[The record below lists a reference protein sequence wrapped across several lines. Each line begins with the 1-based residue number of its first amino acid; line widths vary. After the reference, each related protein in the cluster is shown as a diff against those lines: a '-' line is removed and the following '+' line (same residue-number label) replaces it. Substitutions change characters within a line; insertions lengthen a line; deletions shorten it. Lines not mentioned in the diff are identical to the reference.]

1 MTQPEQIIQRSPEW
15 FAFRLG
21 KPSASRVADV
31 MAKTRSGPA
40 ASRTNYMMQLLCERL
55 TGNREESYVNAAMQR
70 GTDLEAVARS
80 AYEIAT
86 GRLVAECGSF
96 AHPDLP
102 NFIASPDGL
111 VGDDGCIE
119 IKVPNTA
126 THIDFLRT
134 KKPDGKY
141 IIQMQSQMACAGR
154 QWCDF
159 VSFDDRLPEQLQYR
173 CVRVNRDDAFI
184 ADMLAQIRAFLIELD
199 DLETEM
205 LHEMSKA
212 A

>member
-1 MTQPEQIIQRSPEW
+1 
-15 FAFRLG
+15 
-21 KPSASRVADV
+21 
-31 MAKTRSGPA
+31 
-40 ASRTNYMMQLLCERL
+40 
-55 TGNREESYVNAAMQR
+55 
-70 GTDLEAVARS
+70 
-80 AYEIAT
+80 
-86 GRLVAECGSF
+86 
-96 AHPDLP
+96 
-102 NFIASPDGL
+102 
-111 VGDDGCIE
+111 
-119 IKVPNTA
+119 
-126 THIDFLRT
+126 
-134 KKPDGKY
+134 
-141 IIQMQSQMACAGR
+141 MQSQMACAGR

>member
-111 VGDDGCIE
+111 VGDNGCLE
-119 IKVPNTA
+119 IKMLNTA
-126 THIDFLRT
+126 SHVEFIRSR
-134 KKPDGKY
+134 KPKPEHY
-141 IIQMQSQMACAGR
+141 KQMQAQMACTGR
-154 QWCDF
+154 EWCDH
-159 VSFDDRLPEQLQYR
+159 VLFDDRLPEQLQYR

-184 ADMLAQIRAFLIELD
+184 AGMLAEIRPFLIELD

>member
-111 VGDDGCIE
+111 VGDDE
-119 IKVPNTA
+119 
-126 THIDFLRT
+126 
-134 KKPDGKY
+134 
-141 IIQMQSQMACAGR
+141 
-154 QWCDF
+154 
-159 VSFDDRLPEQLQYR
+159 
-173 CVRVNRDDAFI
+173 
-184 ADMLAQIRAFLIELD
+184 
-199 DLETEM
+199 
-205 LHEMSKA
+205 
-212 A
+212 